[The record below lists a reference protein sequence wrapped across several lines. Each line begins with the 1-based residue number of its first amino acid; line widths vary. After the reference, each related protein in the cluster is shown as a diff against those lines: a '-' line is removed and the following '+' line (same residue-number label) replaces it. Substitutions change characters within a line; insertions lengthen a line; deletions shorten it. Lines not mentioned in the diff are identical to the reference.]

1 MCIAAAIGGAAIV
14 GAGASIYAGNKQ
26 AGAASDAADAQ
37 QQSARDSIAYQTQTR
52 DLARSDLSPFVNF
65 ATGSIGHN
73 SQPGQVAQTQ
83 GNFNADAYLAANPDV
98 AANAYY
104 SKNPYLHYMQ
114 HGQNEGRAFIAN
126 AGAAP
131 TGGNGYA
138 ADSPLG
144 MLSNLYTQQGQTDYL
159 RNNPLF
165 QIGMDKLDRAS
176 NNSFLG
182 RGQVGS
188 ANNQIVQNAYLA
200 GQPLL
205 QQQTNNL
212 LNAANL
218 GQSSAAGQANTAVST
233 GAGVA
238 NTMEGAGNSQA
249 AGIIGAGNAQAA
261 GYQGIGNAFGSA
273 AGAYAGYNQP
283 LLYQQNNGYGY
294 HSSIPS
300 IYGNQGASNLGYGQ
314 VAA

>member
-1 MCIAAAIGGAAIV
+1 MVAAAVVGGAVIGGIASNMAA
-14 GAGASIYAGNKQ
+14 GS
-26 AGAASDAADAQ
+26 AADAAGNAADTQ

-52 DLARSDLSPFVNF
+52 DMARSDLQPFRQF
-65 ATGSIGHN
+65 
-73 SQPGQVAQTQ
+73 GQ
-83 GNFNADAYLAANPDV
+83 DSLA
-98 AANAYY
+98 
-104 SKNPYLHYMQ
+104 
-114 HGQNEGRAFIAN
+114 
-126 AGAAP
+126 
-131 TGGNGYA
+131 
-138 ADSPLG
+138 PLSS
-144 MLSNLYTQQGQTDYL
+144 MLTQQGQTDYL

-165 QIGMDKLDRAS
+165 KIGMDKLDRAS
-176 NNSFLG
+176 SNTFLG

-188 ANNQIVQNAYLA
+188 ANNQIVQNAFLA

-212 LNAANL
+212 FNAANL
-218 GQSSAAGQANTAVST
+218 GQSSAAGQANTALTT

-238 NTMEGAGNSQA
+238 STLEGAGNSRA

-283 LLYQQNNGYGY
+283 LLYQQNTGYGY
-294 HSSIPS
+294 GSSIPS
-300 IYGNQGASNLGYGQ
+300 IYGNQGNSSLGYGQ